1 MRTLFWAVLW
11 GVPSSFLQCRFLE
24 KMLGGKYRYTYVWF
38 YLGSLIYGQAN
49 VRFFR
54 VGTIWGN
61 LLYLCGCA
69 FVLNM
74 ALFHGSTVKKS
85 FFTLWVY
92 CIPDV
97 AFCAVMP
104 LFYASAAARGQNGCS
119 DIVLDALNITVH
131 LIRFLMM
138 EMLQRRLYV
147 LKRDF
152 TDRDAVYFMYIILF
166 IYAAVTMQNDLF
178 VGIEGWTTDVLFL
191 AAVFCSLIASAGLGL
206 YIYCIVMLEKR
217 LLERMARQ
225 QYQMLGRHLEISKEQ
240 YEHQM
245 KIRHDMKNHGLC
257 LARLLA
263 EGKTE
268 EVLHYLEQ
276 WNIRM
281 DCGTDNIRSG
291 SVFVDALLNPKY
303 QQANKLGIDIS
314 IQAAV
319 PGEEEIAPVDLCC
332 ILANALDNAIEA
344 CQRGMKEGK
353 PAGWIQMKSQMH
365 TNYWVLEIRNSNEI
379 PSAAYKGKNRGET
392 PSAIYKGKLLSS
404 KRTGAYGVGLQ
415 NIRTVVEQYEGV
427 LDLQAGA
434 CFTLSVM
441 LPLTAKKNPS
451 ASSG

>member
-1 MRTLFWAVLW
+1 MLFR
-11 GVPSSFLQCRFLE
+11 S
-24 KMLGGKYRYTYVWF
+24 
-38 YLGSLIYGQAN
+38 
-49 VRFFR
+49 
-54 VGTIWGN
+54 
-61 LLYLCGCA
+61 
-69 FVLNM
+69 
-74 ALFHGSTVKKS
+74 
-85 FFTLWVY
+85 
-92 CIPDV
+92 
-97 AFCAVMP
+97 
-104 LFYASAAARGQNGCS
+104 
-119 DIVLDALNITVH
+119 
-131 LIRFLMM
+131 
-138 EMLQRRLYV
+138 
-147 LKRDF
+147 
-152 TDRDAVYFMYIILF
+152 
-166 IYAAVTMQNDLF
+166 
-178 VGIEGWTTDVLFL
+178 
-191 AAVFCSLIASAGLGL
+191 
-206 YIYCIVMLEKR
+206 
-217 LLERMARQ
+217 LERMARQ

-303 QQANKLGIDIS
+303 QQAKKLGIDIS